1 MNPSTSTTPR
11 DIEGRRSKVRPLQ
24 ELALP
29 LAAKNI
35 HNDEVFKKIITV
47 APQLIENMRADM
59 KKVYNEP

>member
-1 MNPSTSTTPR
+1 
-11 DIEGRRSKVRPLQ
+11 LQ